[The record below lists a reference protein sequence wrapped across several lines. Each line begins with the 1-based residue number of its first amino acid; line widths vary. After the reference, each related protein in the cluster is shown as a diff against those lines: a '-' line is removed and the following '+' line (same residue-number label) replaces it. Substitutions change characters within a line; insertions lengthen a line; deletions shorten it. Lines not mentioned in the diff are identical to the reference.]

1 MSYSWRALLARST
14 IEKRL
19 PQFHRPTRN
28 GVCRLTSVSR
38 LSANW
43 ARVSGMGRAPATSS
57 GACATWS
64 ACWLLKE
71 NPGDQVIEGE
81 IFTGDG
87 VRLTRGKFWVTCWF
101 ERSCERLAPRAS
113 VPQSKRLSK
122 VASEAKPA
130 VAREGF
136 TGLAWLTLALVA

>member
-14 IEKRL
+14 IEKLL
-19 PQFHRPTRN
+19 PQFQRPSRN

-43 ARVSGMGRAPATSS
+43 ARVSGTGRVPATSS
-57 GACATWS
+57 GAWATWS

-81 IFTGDG
+81 MLTGDG
-87 VRLTRGKFWVTCWF
+87 VRLTRGKFCVICWF
-101 ERSCERLAPRAS
+101 ERSCERLPPRSS

-122 VASEAKPA
+122 VASEERRA

-136 TGLAWLTLALVA
+136 TVLV